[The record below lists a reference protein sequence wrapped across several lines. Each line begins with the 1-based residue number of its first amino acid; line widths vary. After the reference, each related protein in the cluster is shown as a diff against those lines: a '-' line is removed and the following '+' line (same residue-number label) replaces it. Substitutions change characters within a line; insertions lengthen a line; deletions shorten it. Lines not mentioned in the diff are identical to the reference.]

1 MKMETVDFLRMNIQ
15 TELESQ
21 GFSKSLAL
29 NCANKAIEYYKS
41 TAKFSGGAY
50 GDCCNHAGMLAQ
62 QMSIGIKY
70 KQVKA
75 KRSIR
80 KKRPQE
86 AWDF

>member
-1 MKMETVDFLRMNIQ
+1 MGTETFLKKSIIK
-15 TELESQ
+15 ELTSQ
-21 GFSKSLAL
+21 GFSLCTVEC
-29 NCANKAIEYYKS
+29 CANKGIEYYKK
-41 TAKFSGGAY
+41 TAKFPGGAY
-50 GDCCNHAGMLAQ
+50 LDCCNHAGMLAQ

-80 KKRPQE
+80 KKRPQD